1 MITASRVYLTRLAG
15 LTVLDPDGGVVGKVL
30 DVVLTLRT
38 DNSPARV
45 IGLVVEI
52 TRGRQSFVPIGQMVA
67 ADHSSL
73 RLSTGTVSV
82 RKFELRPHEVLAIAQ
97 LLDRQV
103 VVLETGTAVTLV
115 DVAMEQNRTRDWLV
129 QKVAVRERAHRLS
142 RGHVRQ
148 LDWHE
153 IGGIS
158 IERESQETTSLL
170 EELEDQRPADVAARI
185 RDLPD
190 RRRQEVA
197 EALDDDRLAD
207 VLGELPDEDQRQIL
221 ARLDD
226 ERAADVLSEMDP
238 DDAAD
243 LLGDLSAVER
253 ERLLGLMEP
262 EEATP
267 VRQLLSY
274 GDDTAGGVMTSEPVI
289 LPPDTTIAE
298 ALARIRREELSPSL
312 ASQVYVARPPSTAP
326 TGHFLGVV
334 HFQRLLREAP
344 FEQVG
349 AITVDDLDP
358 LSPQTELAEI
368 ARYFATYNLVAAP
381 VVDEAGRLVGAVTVD
396 DLLDHLLPNDWRE
409 QDG

>member
-1 MITASRVYLTRLAG
+1 MTASRVYLTRLAG
-15 LTVLDPDGGVVGKVL
+15 LTVLDPDGDVVGKVR
-30 DVVLTLRT
+30 DVVLTQRS
-38 DNSPARV
+38 DGSPARV

-52 TRGRQSFVPIGQMVA
+52 TRGRQSFVPISQMVT
-67 ADHSSL
+67 ADNSSL
-73 RLSTGTVSV
+73 RLSTGTVSM

-103 VVLETGTAVTLV
+103 VVRDSGAHVWLV

-129 QKVAVRERAHRLS
+129 TKVAVRERSHRLS

-153 IGGIS
+153 VSGVMTRYGK
-158 IERESQETTSLL
+158 QDTATLL
-170 EELEDQRPADVAARI
+170 EELEDQRAADVAARI

-190 RRRQEVA
+190 ERRQEVA

-207 VLGELPDEDQRQIL
+207 VLEELPDDDQREIL
-221 ARLDD
+221 GRLDD

-243 LLGDLSAVER
+243 LLGELPAGER

-262 EEATP
+262 DEATP

-298 ALARIRREELSPSL
+298 ALARVRRQELSPAL
-312 ASQVYVARPPSTAP
+312 ASQVYVTRPPSTAP

-334 HFQRLLREAP
+334 HIQRLLREAP

-349 AITVDDLDP
+349 SITDDNLDP
-358 LSPQTELAEI
+358 LAPDTDLQEI
-368 ARYFATYNLVAAP
+368 TRYFATYNLVAAP

-396 DLLDHLLPNDWRE
+396 DLLDHLLPEDWRE
-409 QDG
+409 HDG

>member
-15 LTVLDPDGGVVGKVL
+15 LTVRDPDGDIVGKVR
-30 DVVLTLRT
+30 DVVLTLRS
-38 DNSPARV
+38 DDSPARV

-52 TRGRQSFVPIGQMVA
+52 TRGRQSFVPISHLVA
-67 ADHSSL
+67 ADHASI
-73 RLSTGTVSV
+73 RLSTGTVSM

-103 VVLETGTAVTLV
+103 TIKEDGVHVTLV
-115 DVAMEQNRTRDWLV
+115 DVAMEQTRTRDWLV

-148 LDWHE
+148 LDWDE
-153 IGGIS
+153 VSGIAV
-158 IERESQETTSLL
+158 ERPQQETASLL
-170 EELEDQRPADVAARI
+170 EEFEDQRAADVAARI

-190 RRRQEVA
+190 QRRQEIA

-207 VLGELPDEDQRQIL
+207 VLEELPEGDQREIL
-221 ARLDD
+221 AQLDD
-226 ERAADVLSEMDP
+226 DRAADVLSEMDP

-243 LLGDLSAVER
+243 LLGDLPAGER

-262 EEATP
+262 DEAAP

-274 GDDTAGGVMTSEPVI
+274 GEHTAGGVMTSQPVI

-298 ALARIRREELSPSL
+298 ALAHVRREEFSPAL
-312 ASQVYVARPPSTAP
+312 ASQVYVTRPPSITP

-334 HFQRLLREAP
+334 HIQRLLREPP

-349 AITVDDLDP
+349 SILDDDLDP
-358 LSPQTELAEI
+358 LSPDTDLNEI
-368 ARYFATYNLVAAP
+368 TRYFATYNLVAAP
-381 VVDEAGRLVGAVTVD
+381 VVDDAGRLVGAVTVD
-396 DLLDHLLPNDWRE
+396 DLLDHLLPEDWRE
-409 QDG
+409 HDG